1 MASDAQIAEWLRR
14 KPMKSATRL
23 QLFNQATDAM
33 IYEWPIE
40 DMPPEPLA
48 RASVLAET
56 AQEDC
61 NRQNAGDQRYTVK
74 ARNADGKIIAN
85 LVLDCEFDS
94 DLALHKMADSA
105 GGYAA
110 LALRDLLQ
118 HKNKDQQ
125 QQHTAT
131 AAALKIVV
139 ETNKELMVDRQK
151 TNLLFSTLLEKIFE
165 LKLAQITPT
174 NEDGDDVLKEAWAV
188 QLDKVTDG
196 AITHLFPRL
205 GNLLD
210 EQTKKLIAEGKPRK
224 GRPPKSKAKNGARA
238 K

>member
-1 MASDAQIAEWLRR
+1 MASEQVRESLR
-14 KPMKSATRL
+14 
-23 QLFNQATDAM
+23 N
-33 IYEWPIE
+33 
-40 DMPPEPLA
+40 
-48 RASVLAET
+48 
-56 AQEDC
+56 
-61 NRQNAGDQRYTVK
+61 
-74 ARNADGKIIAN
+74 
-85 LVLDCEFDS
+85 
-94 DLALHKMADSA
+94 SA

-125 QQHTAT
+125 QQHNAT
-131 AAALKIVV
+131 KAALTIVV
-139 ETNKELMVDRQK
+139 DTNRELMQDRQT

-165 LKLAQITPT
+165 LKLAQIAPT
-174 NEDGDDVLKEAWAV
+174 EDGDDVLKEAWAV

-210 EQTKKLIAEGKPRK
+210 EQTKKLLADTKPKK
-224 GRPPKSKAKNGARA
+224 GRPTKSKNGARA